1 MRTVEPRDSR
11 LCVYVCGG
19 SHFWMRQCFF
29 FFGDRGYWLGW
40 VGDKCLVV
48 FSRINFTFVNNYR
61 GRINM
66 NES

>member
-1 MRTVEPRDSR
+1 MCVEVLIFGCDN
-11 LCVYVCGG
+11 V
-19 SHFWMRQCFF
+19 F

-40 VGDKCLVV
+40 IGDKCLVV